1 VRKPPPRPPKG
12 TRFGGRQKG
21 SQNKVTLQAK
31 EAFQLAFEGLGGVP
45 WLVRWAKKN
54 PTEFAKLYAR
64 NIPQQVTG
72 DGGGAVKHE
81 HDLTPQ
87 AKLDRARAAARVV
100 GVVDGLAEDS

>member
-1 VRKPPPRPPKG
+1 MASRGRPKG
-12 TRFGGRQKG
+12 LPKTGGRKKG
-21 SQNKVTLQAK
+21 APNKVTTQAK
-31 EAFQLAFEGLGGVP
+31 EAFNLAFEGMGGVTALTD
-45 WLVRWAKKN
+45 WGNENK
-54 PTEFAKLYAR
+54 TEFYKLYAR

-72 DGGGAVKHE
+72 EGGGAVKHE